1 MIDRADEHTI
11 ADKLLLY
18 GSHVLD
24 PGLLH
29 GKMGM
34 MIYLLNYANKYRMSI
49 YEEYAYELFYEISIL
64 IQEKISYDYAHGLC
78 GIGVGIE
85 YLAQKGFIENNTDDI
100 LEQADNNLFN
110 GILHDPE
117 RITPPL
123 LIDYA
128 NYLFWR
134 LKNPQIE
141 NVSFTTHQTRLA
153 STLNAIENRADSLV
167 DNSFILSDL
176 HSLLK
181 RLKAHNLCRLETEKI
196 SHKFKEEKTKQPI
209 QETSP
214 CPDSLHQTKQSIINN
229 YIRNGFLHL
238 EKKEKDC
245 TSWKEIF
252 IYKY

>member
-24 PGLLH
+24 TGLLH

-34 MIYLLNYANKYRMSI
+34 MIYLLNYANSYRMST

-110 GILHDPE
+110 GILYDPE
-117 RITPPL
+117 RITPTL

-128 NYLFWR
+128 KYLFWR

-141 NVSFTTHQTRLA
+141 NGIFNIHQTRLA
-153 STLNAIENRADSLV
+153 STLNAIEKRSASFDPS
-167 DNSFILSDL
+167 SFILHDL
-176 HSLLK
+176 YSLLRK
-181 RLKAHNLCRLETEKI
+181 LKAHNMCHLETKKI
-196 SHKFKEEKTKQPI
+196 SYKLKGEKAKQPI
-209 QETSP
+209 LETSS
-214 CPDSLHQTKQSIINN
+214 CPGSLHQTKQSIINN
-229 YIRNGFLHL
+229 YIRNGFIHL

-245 TSWKEIF
+245 KSWKEIF
-252 IYKY
+252 LI